1 MFKNSD
7 HVTISNIKHLL
18 IILMYS
24 RYKFA
29 QFKLKFE

>member
-18 IILMYS
+18 IILMNS
-24 RYKFA
+24 KYKSA